1 MRKFSVT
8 VVFSYIQTIEVTA
21 DNKEDAKY
29 MAWESFDVSQSE
41 QGEGAILDVHPVNAN
56 HSH

>member
-21 DNKEDAKY
+21 DNKEAAMDI
-29 MAWESFDVSQSE
+29 AWESFDVRQSE
-41 QGEGAILDVHPVNAN
+41 KGEGAILEVQETVCIV
-56 HSH
+56 